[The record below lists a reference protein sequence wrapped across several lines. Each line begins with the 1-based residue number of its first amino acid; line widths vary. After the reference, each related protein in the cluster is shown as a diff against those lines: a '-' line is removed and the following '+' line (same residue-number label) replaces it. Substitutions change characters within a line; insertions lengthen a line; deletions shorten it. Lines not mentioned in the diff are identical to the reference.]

1 MDKCIVKGCP
11 NRKEQGTFVGD
22 ICSPCYHMITEGVTD
37 MPSRNFIAELY
48 KEHEEL
54 KEKFQKLVDSIS

>member
-1 MDKCIVKGCP
+1 MDECIVKGCT
-11 NRKEQGTFVGD
+11 NRKDQGTFVGD
-22 ICSPCYHMITEGVTD
+22 ICAPCYRMITEGALNI
-37 MPSRNFIAELY
+37 PSRNFIAELY